1 MLFWLFRCSALI
13 GLPLL
18 AYVFSNHNIY
28 SVILTFIFAVV
39 LVAMEYFVR
48 TLKFMSVLIGIF
60 GALIGYAVYFVTGKY
75 LIPQIV
81 LPEISAFWKDNSS
94 TISSVLTMLCAC
106 IALIRAPEIMG
117 IKRKGRHIKVVDA
130 SALIDGRIYELC
142 ESGFLTGELLV
153 SKQIEKE
160 LATLANSKDIN
171 EKARGRRGQE
181 ILRKLR
187 EIRGLRVSTTSKEGK
202 GRTLQQKIVSL
213 ASAFKAAI
221 ITVDFNV
228 NKEAAIANIPVLNI
242 ADLTRSLKPVFLP
255 GTKITLFVMK
265 EGKEKDQGVAYLD
278 DGSMVVIE
286 GGRKFIG
293 KRTEAEVYSI
303 LQTSAGKMF
312 FTRVCSP
319 EEN

>member
-18 AYVFSNHNIY
+18 AYVFLGNLY
-28 SVILTFIFAVV
+28 SVVLAFILALV
-39 LVAMEYFVR
+39 LVAAEYFLR

-60 GALIGYAVYFVTGKY
+60 GALIGYAVFYAGQY
-75 LIPQIV
+75 LVEQMALREV
-81 LPEISAFWKDNSS
+81 SVFWSSNSS
-94 TISSVLTMLCAC
+94 TISAVLTMLGAC
-106 IALIRAPEIMG
+106 IALIRSTEIMG

-130 SALIDGRIYELC
+130 SVLIDGRIYDLC
-142 ESGFLTGELLV
+142 ETGFFSGELLV
-153 SKQIEKE
+153 PKFIEKE
-160 LATLANSKDIN
+160 LSVLAGSKDIT

-187 EIRGLRVSTTSKEGK
+187 EIRGLRVSTTSKSGK
-202 GRTLQQKIVSL
+202 GRTSQQRVVSL
-213 ASAFKAAI
+213 ASAYKAAVM
-221 ITVDFNV
+221 TVDFDI
-228 NKEAAIANIPVLNI
+228 NKEAAIANVPVLNI

-255 GTKITLFVMK
+255 GTKISLFIMK

-278 DGSMVVIE
+278 DGSMVVVE

-293 KRTEAEVYSI
+293 KRAEAEVYSI

-312 FTRVCSP
+312 FTRVCNL
-319 EEN
+319 EAE